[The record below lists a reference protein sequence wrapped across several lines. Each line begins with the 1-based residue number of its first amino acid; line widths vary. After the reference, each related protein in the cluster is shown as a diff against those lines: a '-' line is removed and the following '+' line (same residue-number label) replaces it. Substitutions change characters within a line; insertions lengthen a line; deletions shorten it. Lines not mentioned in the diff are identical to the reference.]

1 MLKDQVMIQKSIRK
15 KKRKKILLNWEKWRS
30 KWLFFLGH
38 VNTAHRL
45 KVKRCGTPSLN
56 TLKLLKG
63 FRKLK
68 GISLKG
74 FELPCNEIPRI
85 DSGKFT
91 ELSKLR
97 SNRHMFVYPS
107 DQIIQENTTISL
119 INDFIEHLSSVLKH
133 RGKIYLYQVSL
144 DQDDSATYGPYGSYG
159 VNGEIWRLDS
169 CSYTLVGQ
177 LRDKL
182 QLGCYTL
189 F

>member
-1 MLKDQVMIQKSIRK
+1 MI
-15 KKRKKILLNWEKWRS
+15 
-30 KWLFFLGH
+30 
-38 VNTAHRL
+38 
-45 KVKRCGTPSLN
+45 
-56 TLKLLKG
+56 
-63 FRKLK
+63 
-68 GISLKG
+68 
-74 FELPCNEIPRI
+74 
-85 DSGKFT
+85 
-91 ELSKLR
+91 
-97 SNRHMFVYPS
+97 VYPS